1 MAQYAPTKAG
11 FKTTE
16 FWLSLVVTITTL
28 LIASG
33 NIPTENPY
41 VQIAS
46 AIAAALSQAG
56 YSFARAKTK
65 NGA

>member
-1 MAQYAPTKAG
+1 MAQSIPVKPG

-16 FWLSLVVTITTL
+16 FWLSLIVTVATL
-28 LIASG
+28 AIASG
-33 NIPTENPY
+33 TIPTDNPY

-56 YSFARAKTK
+56 YSFSRASTK